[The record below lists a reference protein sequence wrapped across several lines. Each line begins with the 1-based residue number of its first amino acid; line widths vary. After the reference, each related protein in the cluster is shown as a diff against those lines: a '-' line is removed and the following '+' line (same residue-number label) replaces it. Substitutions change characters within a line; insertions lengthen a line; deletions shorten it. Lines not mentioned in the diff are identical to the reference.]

1 MTRKEILDNYLKKH
15 ELPEIIVKKINVNS
29 FLTENFVY
37 NAMRIGNS
45 IGNLLDISMEIILLE
60 EISKK
65 FDLVLDTTEHAEL
78 HSKGVSETDLDNL
91 VKGAILFENIKN
103 NKKRYKQ
110 SLNEINE
117 FIRKEMASIIELK

>member
-1 MTRKEILDNYLKKH
+1 MIRKEVLDSYLKKH
-15 ELPEIIVKKINVNS
+15 ELPQIIVKKINVNS
-29 FLTENFVY
+29 FITENFVY

-45 IGNLLDISMEIILLE
+45 IGDLLDISIEIVLLD
-60 EISKK
+60 EIAKK

-78 HSKGVSETDLDNL
+78 HSRGVSETDLEKL

-110 SLNEINE
+110 SLTEING